1 MGGEGNRSPGA
12 PRNGK
17 GTQAPAARRPRSA
30 GGGGLHGAGAPGA
43 PSLPGRCL
51 PRGGQMVSGS
61 VPAAGTRGRRCSP
74 PPGRGDPAP
83 NAPRS
88 LDLGVARSLLRAPLS
103 ACCKTQQQHSN
114 RTVPERDP
122 TATHPRPTPRAP
134 RAAPSSGEPR
144 RRPRPGAGAR
154 GAAGSR
160 LCGTALVPRLRS
172 HDSGKGGGAGV
183 ASRCLVG
190 HGANR

>member
-1 MGGEGNRSPGA
+1 MGGEGNRSSGA

-30 GGGGLHGAGAPGA
+30 GGGGLHGAGA

-103 ACCKTQQQHSN
+103 ACCKTQPQHSN

-122 TATHPRPTPRAP
+122 TASHPGLTPRAP

-172 HDSGKGGGAGV
+172 RDSGKGGAGV
-183 ASRCLVG
+183 VSRCLVG

>member
-1 MGGEGNRSPGA
+1 MGAGGTAPREPRGMGRGPRHPPPGVPGPQVEAGCTGPGPPLCLGAASRVGGRWCREASPPRGPGA
-12 PRNGK
+12 
-17 GTQAPAARRPRSA
+17 AAARRR
-30 GGGGLHGAGAPGA
+30 LEGA
-43 PSLPGRCL
+43 
-51 PRGGQMVSGS
+51 
-61 VPAAGTRGRRCSP
+61 TRP
-74 PPGRGDPAP
+74 P

-88 LDLGVARSLLRAPLS
+88 FDLGVARSLLRAPLS
-103 ACCKTQQQHSN
+103 ACCKTQPQHSN

-122 TATHPRPTPRAP
+122 TASHPRPTPRAP
-134 RAAPSSGEPR
+134 RAAPSSGEPW

-172 HDSGKGGGAGV
+172 RDSGKGGAGV
-183 ASRCLVG
+183 VSRCLVG